1 MCGRYSAYDLHLLGQ
16 ILSNLPIQMK
26 LPPRPTWNA
35 APSQILPVLV
45 EAPDEEQWEL
55 TGMSWGLVPRWA
67 KPGERPKVAP
77 INARAETLTQKPMF
91 RSLVKRNRCIVPANG
106 FYEWK
111 KEGSG
116 KQPYYIHLR
125 DEPMMFF
132 AGLFA
137 MYFTLRST
145 SGQMWAEETAKLNFP
160 FALVNTI
167 VLVASSFTCQM
178 GVFAA
183 ERLQPRRLGGPLS
196 FTRWGMNEWF
206 TLTFIMGA
214 FFVAGQATEYAM
226 LVSEHVSL
234 SSNAYGSAFYMT
246 TGFHGLH
253 VIGGLIAF
261 LLIIGRSF
269 AAKKFGHFEAT
280 SAIVT
285 SYYWH
290 FVDVVWIGL
299 FLVIY
304 VLK

>member
-1 MCGRYSAYDLHLLGQ
+1 MW
-16 ILSNLPIQMK
+16 LS
-26 LPPRPTWNA
+26 
-35 APSQILPVLV
+35 S
-45 EAPDEEQWEL
+45 EL
-55 TGMSWGLVPRWA
+55 
-67 KPGERPKVAP
+67 
-77 INARAETLTQKPMF
+77 
-91 RSLVKRNRCIVPANG
+91 
-106 FYEWK
+106 
-111 KEGSG
+111 
-116 KQPYYIHLR
+116 
-125 DEPMMFF
+125 MFF

-145 SGQMWAEETAKLNFP
+145 SGALWAEETAKLNFP
-160 FALVNTI
+160 FSLVNTI

-183 ERLQPRRLGGPLS
+183 ERLEPRRTGGI
-196 FTRWGMNEWF
+196 FQITRWGMTEWF
-206 TLTFIMGA
+206 VLTFLMGG
-214 FFVAGQATEYAM
+214 FFVAGQSTEYAM

-234 SSNAYGSAFYMT
+234 SSNAYGSAFYIT

-261 LLIIGRSF
+261 LFIIGRAF
-269 AAKKFGHFEAT
+269 AAKKFGHYEAT
-280 SAIVT
+280 AAIVT